1 MVDYR
6 GAANLDLAFWKEHV
20 QNVLDEV
27 AVVLCIFHPE
37 DLDRVHEDT
46 DFDAGWTKEQAQN
59 E

>member
-20 QNVLDEV
+20 QNVVDEDR
-27 AVVLCIFHPE
+27 ALHFPE

-46 DFDAGWTKEQAQN
+46 DFDAGWTKEQARN